1 MFLSV
6 IKLLL
11 LTAYTRAA
19 HLARQADS
27 DQIDTNLLTEESEQ
41 ILYNVWTG
49 IKKEIIP
56 LLQEGGYHQALLRGA
71 ALAEPLDVFFEQV
84 MVMVEDPALRRNRL
98 ALLKDIT
105 VNLGQLG
112 DLQKIIRK
120 G

>member
-1 MFLSV
+1 MGRQKPEFD
-6 IKLLL
+6 LL

-19 HLARQADS
+19 HLARQAES

-84 MVMVEDPALRRNRL
+84 MVMVEDPACGATGLPCSKIL
-98 ALLKDIT
+98 
-105 VNLGQLG
+105 QLTWG
-112 DLQKIIRK
+112 S
-120 G
+120 